1 MAGTAPGAEHNEAF
15 RDFAG
20 VGRPVR
26 RLAWAGTALA
36 LLSLLVLLLPQQHL
50 PTIDLIDERTSMPV
64 ALLWVGVAVQ
74 TVGSWYLLAA
84 GAFAKPR
91 WLRWSPL
98 ALVMLMQFYAGL
110 VTPLGFVL
118 VLLTALFGWA
128 TGRGRIPSTAAVLAV
143 AAALA
148 LALDLA
154 ILLGGLQSLALYY
167 LTEVQLLAFVFL
179 PMVFLTGI
187 DLARVGPSALRAVL
201 RPTISERPAG
211 GLFWVA
217 VALSFAMALGAAAA
231 NGVSGSVL
239 MVLCVVAVGA
249 LVVPFSGTPSV
260 PISLLIPLSWLVF
273 LCDPGYGQPTFV
285 WSAAAGFALGLVALA
300 LPALRRRF
308 GGGAALLIL
317 LGLWNI
323 AVVVPIPRLDP
334 SARLSPA
341 SFALALAL
349 ATLGRLILLRVRGQ
363 HDVRRVRA
371 TIAWLLGFAVLAVVW
386 GLLDTIA
393 KTYAVTALPVLLLL
407 LALAHRILTDGHL
420 LRGADKRP
428 AGTARVLVFFGC
440 LLLLAG
446 WVVLGSGAT
455 GELASAELPAAPE
468 RYGLLVLGLP
478 LVILEWHQSGGM
490 HGRRTE
496 APPP

>member
-1 MAGTAPGAEHNEAF
+1 MAFP
-15 RDFAG
+15 DFGRAG
-20 VGRPVR
+20 CEVQ
-26 RLAWAGTALA
+26 RLAWAGAALA

-50 PTIDLIDERTSMPV
+50 RTIDLIYQRTSMPV

-84 GAFAKPR
+84 GAFAKPW
-91 WLRWSPL
+91 WLRWPPL
-98 ALVMLMQFYAGL
+98 ALVLLMQFYAGL

-128 TGRGRIPSTAAVLAV
+128 ASRRRMPSTAAVMAV

-231 NGVSGSVL
+231 SGGSGSVL

-249 LVVPFSGTPSV
+249 LVVRFSDTPSV
-260 PISLLIPLSWLVF
+260 PILLLLPLSWLVF

-285 WSAAAGFALGLVALA
+285 WSAVAGFALGLIALA

-308 GGGAALLIL
+308 GGGATLLVL

-323 AVVVPIPRLDP
+323 AAVVPIPIPRLDP
-334 SARLSPA
+334 IARLSPA

-349 ATLGRLILLRVRGQ
+349 ASLGRLILLRMRGQ
-363 HDVRRVRA
+363 HSVGRVRA
-371 TIAWLLGFAVLAVVW
+371 TVAWLLGFAILAVVW

-393 KTYAVTALPVLLLL
+393 GTYAVTALSVLLLL
-407 LALAHRILTDGHL
+407 LALAHRVLTAGHL

-428 AGTARVLVFFGC
+428 ADTARVLVFFGC

-455 GELASAELPAAPE
+455 GALAIAEPPATPE

-478 LVILEWHQSGGM
+478 VLILEWLRSGGGN
-490 HGRRTE
+490 GRRAE
-496 APPP
+496 APSR